1 MKMLQNEPIDS
12 VIGTSVPRKDGFC
25 KVAGT
30 AMYADDLQFPE
41 FLHGVTVRSPLPR
54 GRLGAI
60 HYGSGIPW
68 EELTIVRAADIPG
81 KNCIALIMGDQ
92 PCLVETY
99 INHPEEP
106 ILLLGHH
113 DRCLLEE
120 ARSAIQV
127 EVEPLPA
134 VFNMEESLA
143 GKEVIWGEN
152 NVFKQF
158 VIDKGDVDLV
168 WGQAD
173 FVIAG
178 EYSTGSQEQL
188 YIEPNGMVAVA
199 SPEEGV
205 TVWGSMQCPYYV
217 HRALTE
223 VFGFSNERVRVVQ
236 METGGGF
243 GGKEEYPS
251 MIAAHAALL
260 AWKSRKPVKL
270 IYDRAED
277 MAATTKRHPAKIHHR
292 TAVRRDGKLLAMEIH
307 FTIDGG
313 AYATLSP
320 VVLSRGGIHATGPYY
335 CPNIRIHC
343 KAVATNAPPHGA
355 FRGFGA
361 PQSLFALERHM
372 NKIAFAVGLSP
383 EEFRRRNFLHKGQD
397 TATGQIIREDI
408 QMSALLDRAL
418 AESDYHN
425 KRAQFARTNAHGPIK
440 KGIGFAAF
448 FHGAGFTGSGERY
461 LASRAE
467 VEATS
472 EGRVRI
478 LTSGSEI
485 GQGTN
490 TSLPQIVAETL
501 QLPLDWVAVAQPD
514 TAKVPDSGPT
524 VASRTCMVIGKLLEE
539 AASGIKRA
547 LQDSGMLAS
556 NYSAIEFRE
565 ACRLYVE
572 RHGKLKASAQ
582 YKPPPDNHWN
592 EEQHKGDAY
601 GTFSWAV
608 YVAEV
613 SVDSMTFET
622 RVQNFIAAQEVGRVI
637 HPVLAAGQIEGGV
650 IQGIGYALYENV
662 VWKQGRMENSQM
674 TNYII
679 PTSMDVPSIR
689 VIFQENPY
697 PHGPMGA
704 RGIGELP
711 IDGPAPAVVNAI
723 ENAIGVNVTS
733 IPALPEV
740 LMEAA
745 EAAHV

>member
-1 MKMLQNEPIDS
+1 MLQNEEIDCI
-12 VIGTSVPRKDGFC
+12 IGTSVPRKDGPG
-25 KVAGT
+25 KVVGAAIYT
-30 AMYADDLQFPE
+30 DDLHFPE
-41 FLHGVTVRSPLPR
+41 LLHGVTVRSPVPR
-54 GRLGAI
+54 GRLVAI
-60 HYGSGIPW
+60 RYGSGIPW

-81 KNCIALIMGDQ
+81 KNCIALITEDQ
-92 PCLVETY
+92 PCLVQAH

-106 ILLLGHH
+106 ILLLAHH

-120 ARSAIQV
+120 ARRAIQV
-127 EVEPLPA
+127 EVESLPA
-134 VFNMEESLA
+134 VFNIEESLA

-152 NVFKQF
+152 NIFKQF
-158 VIDKGDVDLV
+158 VIDKGNVDLV
-168 WGQAD
+168 WNQAD

-188 YIEPNGMVAVA
+188 YIEPNGIVAVA

-217 HRALTE
+217 HRALTR
-223 VFGFSNERVRVVQ
+223 VFALSNERVRVVQ

-243 GGKEEYPS
+243 GGKEDYPS
-251 MIAAHAALL
+251 MVAAHAALL

-277 MAATTKRHPAKIHHR
+277 MAATTKRHPAKIHHK
-292 TAVRRDGKLLAMEIH
+292 TAVRRDGKLLGMEVH
-307 FTIDGG
+307 FAIDGG

-343 KAVATNAPPHGA
+343 KAVATNTPPHGA

-372 NKIAFAVGLSP
+372 NKVAFSIGLSP
-383 EEFRRRNFLHKGQD
+383 EEFRRRNFLRKGQD
-397 TATGQIIREDI
+397 TATGQTVREDI
-408 QMSALLDRAL
+408 DMSALLDRAL
-418 AESDYHN
+418 AEADYYN
-425 KRAQFARTNAHGPIK
+425 KQAQFTRENARSPIK

-467 VEATS
+467 VEATA

-478 LTSGSEI
+478 LTSGVEI

-490 TSLPQIVAETL
+490 TSLSQIVAETL
-501 QLPLDWVAVAQPD
+501 KLPLEWVDVAQPD
-514 TAKVPDSGPT
+514 TARVPDSGPT
-524 VASRTCMVIGKLLEE
+524 VASRTCMVIGKLLEK
-539 AASGIKRA
+539 AASGIRKT

-556 NYSAIEFRE
+556 SYSAFEFLE
-565 ACRLYVE
+565 ACRLYIE
-572 RHGKLKASAQ
+572 RHGKLKIAAQ
-582 YKPPPDNHWN
+582 YQPPPDIHWDD
-592 EEQHKGDAY
+592 EQHKGDAY

-613 SVDSMTFET
+613 SVDSLTFET

-637 HPVLAAGQIEGGV
+637 HPLLAAGQIEGGV

-662 VWKQGRMENSQM
+662 VWKQGRMENAQM
-674 TNYII
+674 TNYIV
-679 PTSMDVPSIR
+679 PTSVDVPSIR

-697 PHGPMGA
+697 PYGPMGA
-704 RGIGELP
+704 KGIGELP

-723 ENAIGVNVTS
+723 EDAIGVSVS
-733 IPALPEV
+733 RIPALPEI

-745 EAAHV
+745 EMVHV

>member
-1 MKMLQNEPIDS
+1 MLQNEEIDCI
-12 VIGTSVPRKDGFC
+12 IGTSVPRKDGPG
-25 KVAGT
+25 KVAGAAIYT
-30 AMYADDLQFPE
+30 DDLHFPE
-41 FLHGVTVRSPLPR
+41 LLYGVTVRSPVPR
-54 GRLGAI
+54 GRLVAI

-68 EELTIVRAADIPG
+68 EELTIVQAADIPG
-81 KNCIALIMGDQ
+81 KNCIALITEDQ
-92 PCLVETY
+92 PCLVQAH

-120 ARSAIQV
+120 ARRAIQV

-134 VFNMEESLA
+134 VFNIEESLA

-152 NVFKQF
+152 NIFKQF
-158 VIDKGDVDLV
+158 VIDKGNVDLV
-168 WGQAD
+168 WNQAD

-178 EYSTGSQEQL
+178 EYSAGSQEQL
-188 YIEPNGMVAVA
+188 YIEPNGIVAVA

-217 HRALTE
+217 HRALTR
-223 VFGFSNERVRVVQ
+223 VFGLSNERVRVVQ

-243 GGKEEYPS
+243 GGKEDYPS
-251 MIAAHAALL
+251 MVAAHAALL

-292 TAVRRDGKLLAMEIH
+292 TAVRRDGKLLGMEVH
-307 FTIDGG
+307 FAIDGG

-343 KAVATNAPPHGA
+343 KAVATNTPPHGA

-372 NKIAFAVGLSP
+372 NKVAFSIGLSP
-383 EEFRRRNFLHKGQD
+383 EEFRRRNFLRKGQD
-397 TATGQIIREDI
+397 TATGQTVREDI
-408 QMSALLDRAL
+408 DMSALLDRAL
-418 AESDYHN
+418 AEADYHN
-425 KRAQFARTNAHGPIK
+425 KQAQFTRENARSPIK

-461 LASRAE
+461 LASRVE
-467 VEATS
+467 VEATA

-478 LTSGSEI
+478 LTSGVEI

-490 TSLPQIVAETL
+490 TCLSQIVAETL
-501 QLPLDWVAVAQPD
+501 KLPLEWVDVAQPD
-514 TAKVPDSGPT
+514 TARVPDSGPT
-524 VASRTCMVIGKLLEE
+524 VASRTCMVIGKLLEK
-539 AASGIKRA
+539 AASGIRKT
-547 LQDSGMLAS
+547 LQDSGLLAFS
-556 NYSAIEFRE
+556 YASFEFRE
-565 ACRLYVE
+565 ACRLYID
-572 RHGKLKASAQ
+572 RHGKLKIAAQ
-582 YKPPPDNHWN
+582 YQPPPDIHWDDT
-592 EEQHKGDAY
+592 QHKGDAY

-613 SVDSMTFET
+613 SVDSLTFET

-637 HPVLAAGQIEGGV
+637 HPLLAAGQIEGGV

-662 VWKQGRMENSQM
+662 VWKEGRMENAQM

-679 PTSMDVPSIR
+679 PTSVDVPSIR

-704 RGIGELP
+704 KGIGELP

-723 ENAIGVNVTS
+723 EDAIGVSVS
-733 IPALPEV
+733 CIPALPEI

-745 EAAHV
+745 EMVHV